1 MNKQSQLTLSTQL
14 NLDPKAI
21 SSASQ
26 HSSNDAL
33 KMLAEQNVTARN
45 IVIGK
50 HSVQMDVLINNSWQT
65 LRLSTEQEN
74 LKTERFLAAN
84 IQLSSDGKQLS
95 ITPAPLTITLGKSQQ
110 LHALLNLLTQGNAHT
125 TAPYPAQIADSKAL
139 LQLPALKAE
148 FALNN
153 SLVALLKAEA
163 PLKAILLPATNQQN
177 SFNLN
182 IINRFGDSL
191 HQQSV
196 SQQKV
201 AELVAKLTPEM
212 NLKLAGQQVQLSVAS
227 KQSNELTL
235 PLSTISPKQAKQIQA
250 QWQFHPHALKV
261 TPHSVKETLELV
273 NKMPVQQVLLKNSL
287 SETFIQALKSQAVEP
302 KSALLAPSSSS
313 HSPISSWLK
322 DSFADLK
329 TRISDA
335 VRYFEKLPATTK
347 AAVNQP
353 TNQLIES
360 KNTISQLGFNANKIN
375 IIKFAAVQ
383 QSALQQAAPHISPR
397 ASDSIATNG
406 PLPATKQADSPLTTT
421 QSAKQ
426 VSLPVSYNNAPP
438 LIQLLQR
445 IKVSLE
451 PLVSAQT
458 QASQP
463 AINSSKTQPP
473 LLSTDNNLQKA
484 PVDNKAVNSAV
495 TAIKPDKPASE
506 QLAQVKS
513 NFANSVLNNASEPA
527 SQTKQTPL
535 STAPNSLTQN
545 VKPEIKGSSSP
556 LQQHAEQV
564 IKTVAKNLVAG
575 PNEPIKQSALAT
587 QAINEQAQGLQKVA
601 QQQTQLHAPF
611 LAAKE
616 PNLAQPLLP
625 IRPIEAAL
633 IAKLLPLPESKPL
646 VSTPLPVQLTEK
658 LVALSEQNSS
668 SSVDL
673 NRLVNQAFNR
683 MISSQNMHPTTI
695 ERELLSILRPTA
707 LPSQTQQASFSQGL
721 EQLAVASL
729 AAPIINQA
737 PTSISFNNQTG
748 LDALLQV
755 LVPNFKAVNGSK
767 LLEQL
772 QQPAI
777 QAMAAEVSQLKHT
790 LTQVQTT
797 PINQQQDNSALAQ
810 FFLPMKLPPETGQTE
825 ISLGQYKKPSKN
837 KLEAKNVWF
846 VRLNFDYAQLGKLQ
860 ITAEVMDKA
869 VDCQLLASSQEVTAL
884 AHPHLETLR
893 HKLASHG
900 LNVGELNLQQGV
912 SNHQAFYKSHA
923 IINIKV

>member
-50 HSVQMDVLINNSWQT
+50 HSVQMDVLINDSWQT

-163 PLKAILLPATNQQN
+163 PLKAILLPATNQQS

-191 HQQSV
+191 HQQTV

-273 NKMPVQQVLLKNSL
+273 NKVPVQQVLLKNSL
-287 SETFIQALKSQAVEP
+287 SETFIQALKSQAIEP

-353 TNQLIES
+353 TNQRIES

-375 IIKFAAVQ
+375 IVKFSAIQ
-383 QSALQQAAPHISPR
+383 QSTPQHAAPQVSQKTSGPVT
-397 ASDSIATNG
+397 ANT
-406 PLPATKQADSPLTTT
+406 PLPATKQTVPLTES

-426 VSLPVSYNNAPP
+426 VSLPVSYNKAPP

-451 PLVSAQT
+451 PLVSVQT

-484 PVDNKAVNSAV
+484 PVDNKAVSGAV
-495 TAIKPDKPASE
+495 TAMKSDKPAKE
-506 QLAQVKS
+506 QLAQAK
-513 NFANSVLNNASEPA
+513 NNLANSVVKNLSEQVT
-527 SQTKQTPL
+527 QTKQATL
-535 STAPNSLTQN
+535 NSAPNPTAQN
-545 VKPEIKGSSSP
+545 AKPDLKGAPAPS
-556 LQQHAEQV
+556 QQQAERAV
-564 IKTVAKNLVAG
+564 KTVAKNLVAAT
-575 PNEPIKQSALAT
+575 PNEQIKQNNSATRAPT
-587 QAINEQAQGLQKVA
+587 EQTAGLQKVA
-601 QQQTQLHAPF
+601 QQQTQLHAPY
-611 LAAKE
+611 LALKE
-616 PNLAQPLLP
+616 PNLSQPLLP

-646 VSTPLPVQLTEK
+646 ASTPLPVQLTEK
-658 LVALSEQNSS
+658 LVALSEQNTSS
-668 SSVDL
+668 SIDL

-737 PTSISFNNQTG
+737 PTNLSFNNQTG

-755 LVPNFKAVNGSK
+755 LVPNFKAVNGNK

-772 QQPAI
+772 QQPAM
-777 QAMAAEVSQLKHT
+777 QAMAAEASQLKNT
-790 LTQVQTT
+790 LAQVQTT

-893 HKLASHG
+893 HKLAGHG
-900 LNVGELNLQQGV
+900 LNVGELNLQQGT
-912 SNHQAFYKSHA
+912 SSHQAFYKSHA

>member
-26 HSSNDAL
+26 QSPNDAL
-33 KMLAEQNVTARN
+33 KMLAEQSLTARN

-50 HSVQMDVLINNSWQT
+50 QSMQMDVLINNSWQT

-84 IQLSSDGKQLS
+84 IQLSSDGKQLT

-110 LHALLNLLTQGNAHT
+110 LQALLNLLTQGSANTNMPH
-125 TAPYPAQIADSKAL
+125 PAQIAPSKPL
-139 LQLPALKAE
+139 LQLPTLKAE

-212 NLKLAGQQVQLSVAS
+212 NLKLAGQQVQLSVAN
-227 KQSNELTL
+227 KQSNVLTL
-235 PLSTISPKQAKQIQA
+235 PLPTISPKQAKQIQA
-250 QWQFHPHALKV
+250 QWQFHPHALKLI
-261 TPHSVKETLELV
+261 PQQVKNTIELI
-273 NKMPVQQVLLKNSL
+273 NKAPVQQILLKNSL
-287 SETFIQALKSQAVEP
+287 SETFNQALKSQAVEP
-302 KSALLAPSSSS
+302 KNTLIAPSSSS
-313 HSPISSWLK
+313 NSPISSWLK

-347 AAVNQP
+347 AAVNQS
-353 TNQLIES
+353 THQLIES

-375 IIKFAAVQ
+375 IVKFAAIQ
-383 QSALQQAAPHISPR
+383 QSTPQHAAPQVSQTISGPVS
-397 ASDSIATNG
+397 ANT
-406 PLPATKQADSPLTTT
+406 PLPATKQTEPLTES
-421 QSAKQ
+421 QSTKQ
-426 VSLPVSYNNAPP
+426 VSLPVSYNKAPP

-451 PLVSAQT
+451 PLVSAQRPAT
-458 QASQP
+458 QI
-463 AINSSKTQPP
+463 AINSKAQTPA
-473 LLSTDNNLQKA
+473 LNKDTALQKA
-484 PVDNKAVNSAV
+484 PVDNKAVSGAV
-495 TAIKPDKPASE
+495 TAMKSDKPASE
-506 QLAQVKS
+506 QLAQAK
-513 NFANSVLNNASEPA
+513 NNLANSVVKNLSEQIT
-527 SQTKQTPL
+527 QTKQATL
-535 STAPNSLTQN
+535 NSAPNPTAQN
-545 VKPEIKGSSSP
+545 AKPDLKGAPAPSE
-556 LQQHAEQV
+556 QQADRA
-564 IKTVAKNLVAG
+564 IKTVAKNLVAAT
-575 PNEPIKQSALAT
+575 PNEQIKQNNSATRAPT
-587 QAINEQAQGLQKVA
+587 EQTAGLQKVA
-601 QQQTQLHAPF
+601 QQQTQLHAPY
-611 LAAKE
+611 LALKE
-616 PNLAQPLLP
+616 PNLSQPLLP
-625 IRPIEAAL
+625 IRPIEATL

-646 VSTPLPVQLTEK
+646 ASTPLPVQLTEK
-658 LVALSEQNSS
+658 LVALSEQNTS

-737 PTSISFNNQTG
+737 PTNLSFNNQTG

-755 LVPNFKAVNGSK
+755 LVPNFKAVNGNK

-772 QQPAI
+772 QQPAM
-777 QAMAAEVSQLKHT
+777 QAMAAEASQLKNT
-790 LTQVQTT
+790 LAQVQTT

-893 HKLASHG
+893 HKLAGHG
-900 LNVGELNLQQGV
+900 LNVGELNLQQGT
-912 SNHQAFYKSHA
+912 SSHQAFYKSHA

>member
-26 HSSNDAL
+26 QSPNDAL
-33 KMLAEQNVTARN
+33 KMLAEQSLTARN

-84 IQLSSDGKQLS
+84 IQLSSDGKQLT

-110 LHALLNLLTQGNAHT
+110 LQALLNLLTQGSANTNMPH
-125 TAPYPAQIADSKAL
+125 PAQIAPSKPL

-212 NLKLAGQQVQLSVAS
+212 NLKLAGQQVQLSVAN
-227 KQSNELTL
+227 KQSTELTL
-235 PLSTISPKQAKQIQA
+235 PLPAISPKQAKQIQA
-250 QWQFHPHALKV
+250 QWQFHPHALKLI
-261 TPHSVKETLELV
+261 PQQVKNTVELI
-273 NKMPVQQVLLKNSL
+273 NKAPVQQILLKNSL
-287 SETFIQALKSQAVEP
+287 SETFNQALKSQAVEP
-302 KSALLAPSSSS
+302 KSTLIAPSSSS
-313 HSPISSWLK
+313 NSPISSWLK

-347 AAVNQP
+347 AAVNQS
-353 TNQLIES
+353 THQLIES

-375 IIKFAAVQ
+375 IVKFAAIQ
-383 QSALQQAAPHISPR
+383 QSAPQHAVPQVSQKTSGPVSAN
-397 ASDSIATNG
+397 T
-406 PLPATKQADSPLTTT
+406 PLPATKQTEPLTES
-421 QSAKQ
+421 QSTRQ
-426 VSLPVSYNNAPP
+426 VSLPVSYNKTPP

-451 PLVSAQT
+451 PLVSVQRPAT
-458 QASQP
+458 QI
-463 AINSSKTQPP
+463 AINSKAQTPA
-473 LLSTDNNLQKA
+473 LNKDTALQQA
-484 PVDNKAVNSAV
+484 PVDNKAVSGAV
-495 TAIKPDKPASE
+495 TAMKSDKPASE
-506 QLAQVKS
+506 QLAQAKS
-513 NFANSVLNNASEPA
+513 NLANSVVKNPSEQVT
-527 SQTKQTPL
+527 QTKQATL
-535 STAPNSLTQN
+535 STDPNSSALN
-545 VKPEIKGSSSP
+545 VKPDLKGAPAP
-556 LQQHAEQV
+556 LQQQAV
-564 IKTVAKNLVAG
+564 KTVVKNLVAAE
-575 PNEPIKQSALAT
+575 PNEQVKQNNLAT
-587 QAINEQAQGLQKVA
+587 RTPAEQTAGLQKFA
-601 QQQTQLHAPF
+601 QQQTQLHAPY
-611 LAAKE
+611 LALKE
-616 PNLAQPLLP
+616 PNLSQPLLP

-646 VSTPLPVQLTEK
+646 ASTPIPVQLTEK
-658 LVALSEQNSS
+658 LVALSEQNTS

-737 PTSISFNNQTG
+737 PTNLSFNNQTG

-755 LVPNFKAVNGSK
+755 LVPNFKAVNGNK

-777 QAMAAEVSQLKHT
+777 QAMAAEASQLKNT
-790 LTQVQTT
+790 LAQVQTT

-893 HKLASHG
+893 HKLAGHG
-900 LNVGELNLQQGV
+900 LNVGELNLQQGT
-912 SNHQAFYKSHA
+912 SSHQAFYKSHA

>member
-21 SSASQ
+21 SSASE
-26 HSSNDAL
+26 HSPNDAL
-33 KMLAEQNVTARN
+33 KMLAEQSLTARN

-84 IQLSSDGKQLS
+84 IQLSSDGKQLT
-95 ITPAPLTITLGKSQQ
+95 ITPSPLTITLGKSQQ
-110 LHALLNLLTQGNAHT
+110 LQALLNLLTQGSANTNLPH
-125 TAPYPAQIADSKAL
+125 PAQIAPSKPL
-139 LQLPALKAE
+139 LQLPTLKTE
-148 FALNN
+148 FTLNN

-196 SQQKV
+196 NQQKV

-212 NLKLAGQQVQLSVAS
+212 NLKLAGQQVQLSVAN
-227 KQSNELTL
+227 KQQNELIL
-235 PLSTISPKQAKQIQA
+235 PLSRMSPKQAKQIQA
-250 QWQFHPHALKV
+250 QWQFHPHALKLI
-261 TPHSVKETLELV
+261 PQQVKNTVELI
-273 NKMPVQQVLLKNSL
+273 NKAPVQQILLKNSL
-287 SETFIQALKSQAVEP
+287 SETFNQALKSQAVEP
-302 KSALLAPSSSS
+302 KNTLLAPSSSS
-313 HSPISSWLK
+313 NSPISSWLK

-347 AAVNQP
+347 AAVNQS
-353 TNQLIES
+353 THQLIES
-360 KNTISQLGFNANKIN
+360 KNMISQLGFNANKIN

-383 QSALQQAAPHISPR
+383 QTAPQHAAFQVAQK
-397 ASDSIATNG
+397 ASGPVTANT
-406 PLPATKQADSPLTTT
+406 PLPTSKQTESLTES

-426 VSLPVSYNNAPP
+426 VSLPVSYNKAAP

-451 PLVSAQT
+451 PLVNAQT
-458 QASQP
+458 QASQSST
-463 AINSSKTQPP
+463 NSSKTQPS
-473 LLSTDNNLQKA
+473 LLSTDNTLQTA
-484 PVDNKAVNSAV
+484 PTDNKAVNTLSSG
-495 TAIKPDKPASE
+495 KPVPE

-513 NFANSVLNNASEPA
+513 NLANSVVKNSSEQVI
-527 SQTKQTPL
+527 QTKQATLNSATRAL
-535 STAPNSLTQN
+535 SEQTA
-545 VKPEIKGSSSP
+545 
-556 LQQHAEQV
+556 
-564 IKTVAKNLVAG
+564 
-575 PNEPIKQSALAT
+575 
-587 QAINEQAQGLQKVA
+587 GLQKVA

-611 LAAKE
+611 LALKE
-616 PNLAQPLLP
+616 PNLSQPLLP

-633 IAKLLPLPESKPL
+633 ISKLLPLPESKPIA
-646 VSTPLPVQLTEK
+646 SIPLLVQLTEK
-658 LVALSEQNSS
+658 LVALSEQNTS

-721 EQLAVASL
+721 EQLAVATL

-737 PTSISFNNQTG
+737 PTNLSFNNQTG

-772 QQPAI
+772 QQPAM
-777 QAMAAEVSQLKHT
+777 QAMAAEASQLKNT
-790 LTQVQTT
+790 LAQVQTT

-810 FFLPMKLPPETGQTE
+810 FFLPMKLPPDTGQTE

-893 HKLASHG
+893 HKLAGHG
-900 LNVGELNLQQGV
+900 LNVGELNLQQGT
-912 SNHQAFYKSHA
+912 SSHQAFYKSHA

>member
-26 HSSNDAL
+26 QSPNDAL
-33 KMLAEQNVTARN
+33 KMLAEQSLTARN

-84 IQLSSDGKQLS
+84 IQLSSDGKQLT

-110 LHALLNLLTQGNAHT
+110 LQALLNLLTQGSANTHM
-125 TAPYPAQIADSKAL
+125 PHPAQIAPSKPL

-153 SLVALLKAEA
+153 SLAALLKAEA

-212 NLKLAGQQVQLSVAS
+212 NLKLAGQQVQLSVAN

-235 PLSTISPKQAKQIQA
+235 PLPAISPKQAKQIQA
-250 QWQFHPHALKV
+250 QWQFHPHALKLI
-261 TPHSVKETLELV
+261 PQQVKNTVELI
-273 NKMPVQQVLLKNSL
+273 NKAPVQQILLKNSL
-287 SETFIQALKSQAVEP
+287 SETFNQALKSQAVEP
-302 KSALLAPSSSS
+302 KSTLIAPSSSS
-313 HSPISSWLK
+313 NSPISSWLK

-347 AAVNQP
+347 AAVNQS
-353 TNQLIES
+353 THQLIES

-375 IIKFAAVQ
+375 IVKFAAIQ
-383 QSALQQAAPHISPR
+383 QSAPQHAVPQVSQKTSGPVSAN
-397 ASDSIATNG
+397 T
-406 PLPATKQADSPLTTT
+406 PLPATKQTEPLTES
-421 QSAKQ
+421 QSTRQ
-426 VSLPVSYNNAPP
+426 VSLPVSYNKAPP

-451 PLVSAQT
+451 PLVSVQRPAT
-458 QASQP
+458 QI
-463 AINSSKTQPP
+463 AINSKAQTPA
-473 LLSTDNNLQKA
+473 LNKDTALQQA
-484 PVDNKAVNSAV
+484 PVDNKAVSGAV
-495 TAIKPDKPASE
+495 TAMKSDKPASE
-506 QLAQVKS
+506 QLAQAKS
-513 NFANSVLNNASEPA
+513 NLANSVVKNPSEQVT
-527 SQTKQTPL
+527 QTKQATL
-535 STAPNSLTQN
+535 STDQNSTALN
-545 VKPEIKGSSSP
+545 VKPDLKGAPAP
-556 LQQHAEQV
+556 LQQQAV
-564 IKTVAKNLVAG
+564 KTVVKNLVAAE
-575 PNEPIKQSALAT
+575 PNEQVKQNNLAT
-587 QAINEQAQGLQKVA
+587 RTPVEQTAGLQKVA
-601 QQQTQLHAPF
+601 QQQTQLHAPY
-611 LAAKE
+611 LALKE
-616 PNLAQPLLP
+616 PNLSQPLLP

-646 VSTPLPVQLTEK
+646 ASTPIPVQLTEK
-658 LVALSEQNSS
+658 LVALSEQNTS

-737 PTSISFNNQTG
+737 PTNLSFNNQTG

-755 LVPNFKAVNGSK
+755 LVPNFKAVNGNK

-777 QAMAAEVSQLKHT
+777 QAMAAEASQLKNT
-790 LTQVQTT
+790 LAQVQTT
-797 PINQQQDNSALAQ
+797 PINQQQDDSALAQ

-893 HKLASHG
+893 HKLAGHG
-900 LNVGELNLQQGV
+900 LNVGELNLQQGT
-912 SNHQAFYKSHA
+912 SSHQAFYKSHA

>member
-21 SSASQ
+21 SSASE
-26 HSSNDAL
+26 HSPNEAL
-33 KMLAEQNVTARN
+33 KMLAEQSLTARN

-84 IQLSSDGKQLS
+84 IQLSSDGKQLT
-95 ITPAPLTITLGKSQQ
+95 ITPSPLTITLGKSQQ
-110 LHALLNLLTQGNAHT
+110 LQALLNLLTQGSANTNLPH
-125 TAPYPAQIADSKAL
+125 PAQIVPSKPL
-139 LQLPALKAE
+139 LQLPTLKTE
-148 FALNN
+148 FTLNN

-196 SQQKV
+196 NQQKV

-212 NLKLAGQQVQLSVAS
+212 NLKLAGQQVQLSVAN
-227 KQSNELTL
+227 KQQNELIL
-235 PLSTISPKQAKQIQA
+235 PLSRMSPKQAKQIQA
-250 QWQFHPHALKV
+250 QWQFHPHALKLI
-261 TPHSVKETLELV
+261 PQQVKNTVELI
-273 NKMPVQQVLLKNSL
+273 NKAPVQQILLKNSL
-287 SETFIQALKSQAVEP
+287 SETFNQALKSQAVEP
-302 KSALLAPSSSS
+302 KNTLLAPSSSS
-313 HSPISSWLK
+313 NSPISSWLK

-347 AAVNQP
+347 AAVNQS
-353 TNQLIES
+353 THQLIES
-360 KNTISQLGFNANKIN
+360 KNMISQLGFNANKIN

-383 QSALQQAAPHISPR
+383 QTAPQHAAFQVAQKASGPVSAN
-397 ASDSIATNG
+397 T
-406 PLPATKQADSPLTTT
+406 PLPTSKQTESLTES

-426 VSLPVSYNNAPP
+426 VSLPVSYNKAAP

-451 PLVSAQT
+451 PLVNAQT
-458 QASQP
+458 QASQSST
-463 AINSSKTQPP
+463 NSSKTQPS
-473 LLSTDNNLQKA
+473 LLSTDNTLQTA
-484 PVDNKAVNSAV
+484 PTDNKAVNTLSSG
-495 TAIKPDKPASE
+495 KPVPE

-513 NFANSVLNNASEPA
+513 NLANSVVKNSSEQVI
-527 SQTKQTPL
+527 QTKQATLNSATRAL
-535 STAPNSLTQN
+535 SEQTA
-545 VKPEIKGSSSP
+545 
-556 LQQHAEQV
+556 
-564 IKTVAKNLVAG
+564 
-575 PNEPIKQSALAT
+575 
-587 QAINEQAQGLQKVA
+587 GLQKVA

-611 LAAKE
+611 LALKE
-616 PNLAQPLLP
+616 PNLSQPLLP

-633 IAKLLPLPESKPL
+633 ISKLLPLPESKPL
-646 VSTPLPVQLTEK
+646 ASIPLPVQLTEK
-658 LVALSEQNSS
+658 LVALSEQNTS

-721 EQLAVASL
+721 EQLAVATL

-737 PTSISFNNQTG
+737 PTNLSFNNQTG

-772 QQPAI
+772 QQPAM
-777 QAMAAEVSQLKHT
+777 QAMAAEASQLKNT
-790 LTQVQTT
+790 LAQVQTT

-810 FFLPMKLPPETGQTE
+810 FFLPMKLPPDTGQTE

-893 HKLASHG
+893 HKLAGHG
-900 LNVGELNLQQGV
+900 LNVGELNLQQGT
-912 SNHQAFYKSHA
+912 SSHQAFYKSHA

>member
-26 HSSNDAL
+26 HSSNDSL

-50 HSVQMDVLINNSWQT
+50 HSVQMDVLINDSWQT

-163 PLKAILLPATNQQN
+163 PLKAILLPATNQQS

-191 HQQSV
+191 HQQTV

-212 NLKLAGQQVQLSVAS
+212 NLKLAGQQVQLSVTS

-302 KSALLAPSSSS
+302 KSTLLAPSSSS
-313 HSPISSWLK
+313 HTPISSWLK

-375 IIKFAAVQ
+375 IVKFAAVQ
-383 QSALQQAAPHISPR
+383 QNALQQAAPHISPK

-406 PLPATKQADSPLTTT
+406 PLPTTKQADSPLTTT

-451 PLVSAQT
+451 PLVSTQNSALKTDTALQQT
-458 QASQP
+458 P
-463 AINSSKTQPP
+463 AE
-473 LLSTDNNLQKA
+473 
-484 PVDNKAVNSAV
+484 NKAVNGAV
-495 TAIKPDKPASE
+495 TAIKPDKPLSE

-527 SQTKQTPL
+527 TQTKQVPL
-535 STAPNSLTQN
+535 SAAPNSLTQN
-545 VKPEIKGSSSP
+545 VKPEIKGSSAP
-556 LQQHAEQV
+556 VQQHAEQV
-564 IKTVAKNLVAG
+564 IKTAAKNLVAG
-575 PNEPIKQSALAT
+575 PNEPIKQTALAT
-587 QAINEQAQGLQKVA
+587 QAINEPAQGFKKAA

-616 PNLAQPLLP
+616 PNLAQSLLP

-646 VSTPLPVQLTEK
+646 VSAPLPVQLTEK
-658 LVALSEQNSS
+658 LVALSEQNTS

-777 QAMAAEVSQLKHT
+777 QAMAAEVSQLKQT

>member
-26 HSSNDAL
+26 QSPNDAL
-33 KMLAEQNVTARN
+33 KMLAEQSLTARN

-84 IQLSSDGKQLS
+84 IQLSSDGKQLT

-110 LHALLNLLTQGNAHT
+110 LQALLNLLTQGSANTNMPH
-125 TAPYPAQIADSKAL
+125 PAQIAPSKPL

-182 IINRFGDSL
+182 ITNRFGDSL

-212 NLKLAGQQVQLSVAS
+212 NLKLAGQQVQLSVAN

-235 PLSTISPKQAKQIQA
+235 PLPAISPKQAKQIQA
-250 QWQFHPHALKV
+250 QWQFHPHALKLI
-261 TPHSVKETLELV
+261 PQQVKNTVELI
-273 NKMPVQQVLLKNSL
+273 NKAPVQQILLKNSL
-287 SETFIQALKSQAVEP
+287 SETFNQALKSQAVEP
-302 KSALLAPSSSS
+302 KSTLIAPSSSS
-313 HSPISSWLK
+313 NSPISSWLK

-347 AAVNQP
+347 AAVNQS
-353 TNQLIES
+353 THQLIES
-360 KNTISQLGFNANKIN
+360 KNTISQQGFNANKIN
-375 IIKFAAVQ
+375 IVKFAAIQ
-383 QSALQQAAPHISPR
+383 QSAPQHAVPQVAQKTSGPVSAN
-397 ASDSIATNG
+397 T
-406 PLPATKQADSPLTTT
+406 PLPATKQTEPLTES
-421 QSAKQ
+421 QSTRQ
-426 VSLPVSYNNAPP
+426 VSLPVSYNKTPP

-451 PLVSAQT
+451 PLVSVQRPAT
-458 QASQP
+458 QI
-463 AINSSKTQPP
+463 AINSKAQTPA
-473 LLSTDNNLQKA
+473 LNKDTALQQA
-484 PVDNKAVNSAV
+484 PVDNKAVSGAV
-495 TAIKPDKPASE
+495 TAMKSDKPASE
-506 QLAQVKS
+506 QLAQAKS
-513 NFANSVLNNASEPA
+513 NLANSVVKNPSEQVT
-527 SQTKQTPL
+527 QTKQATL
-535 STAPNSLTQN
+535 STDPNSSALN
-545 VKPEIKGSSSP
+545 VKPDLKGAPAPS
-556 LQQHAEQV
+556 QQQAV
-564 IKTVAKNLVAG
+564 KTVAKSLLAE
-575 PNEPIKQSALAT
+575 PNKQVKQNNLAT
-587 QAINEQAQGLQKVA
+587 RTPAEQTAGLQKVA
-601 QQQTQLHAPF
+601 QQQTQLHAPY
-611 LAAKE
+611 LALKE
-616 PNLAQPLLP
+616 PNLSQPLLP

-646 VSTPLPVQLTEK
+646 ASTPIPVQLTEK
-658 LVALSEQNSS
+658 LVALSEQNTS

-737 PTSISFNNQTG
+737 PTNLSFNNQTG

-755 LVPNFKAVNGSK
+755 LVPNFKAVNGNK

-777 QAMAAEVSQLKHT
+777 QAMAAEASQLKNT
-790 LTQVQTT
+790 LAQVQTT

-893 HKLASHG
+893 HKLAGHG
-900 LNVGELNLQQGV
+900 LNVGELNLQQGT
-912 SNHQAFYKSHA
+912 SSHQAFYKSHA

>member
-21 SSASQ
+21 SSASE
-26 HSSNDAL
+26 HSPNDAL
-33 KMLAEQNVTARN
+33 KMLAEQSLTARN

-84 IQLSSDGKQLS
+84 IQLSSDGKQLT
-95 ITPAPLTITLGKSQQ
+95 ITPSPLTITLGKSQQ
-110 LHALLNLLTQGNAHT
+110 LQALLNLLTQGSANTNLPH
-125 TAPYPAQIADSKAL
+125 PAQIAPSKPL
-139 LQLPALKAE
+139 LQLPTLKTE
-148 FALNN
+148 FTLNN

-196 SQQKV
+196 NQQKV

-212 NLKLAGQQVQLSVAS
+212 NLKLAGQQVQLSVAN
-227 KQSNELTL
+227 KQQNELIL
-235 PLSTISPKQAKQIQA
+235 PLSRMSPKQAKQIQA
-250 QWQFHPHALKV
+250 QWQFHPHALKLI
-261 TPHSVKETLELV
+261 PQQVKNTVELI
-273 NKMPVQQVLLKNSL
+273 NKAPVQQILLKNSL
-287 SETFIQALKSQAVEP
+287 SETFNQALKSQAVEP
-302 KSALLAPSSSS
+302 KNTLLAPSSSS
-313 HSPISSWLK
+313 NSPISSWLK

-347 AAVNQP
+347 AAVNQS
-353 TNQLIES
+353 THQLIES
-360 KNTISQLGFNANKIN
+360 KNMISQLGFNANKIN

-383 QSALQQAAPHISPR
+383 QTAPQHAAFQVAQK
-397 ASDSIATNG
+397 ASGPVTANT
-406 PLPATKQADSPLTTT
+406 PLPTSKQTESLTES

-426 VSLPVSYNNAPP
+426 VSLPVSYNKAAP

-451 PLVSAQT
+451 PLVNAQT
-458 QASQP
+458 QASQS
-463 AINSSKTQPP
+463 ATNSSKTQPS
-473 LLSTDNNLQKA
+473 LLSTDNTLQTA
-484 PVDNKAVNSAV
+484 PTDNKAVNTLSSG
-495 TAIKPDKPASE
+495 KPVPE

-513 NFANSVLNNASEPA
+513 NLANSVVKNSSEQVI
-527 SQTKQTPL
+527 QTKQATLNSATRAL
-535 STAPNSLTQN
+535 SEQTA
-545 VKPEIKGSSSP
+545 
-556 LQQHAEQV
+556 
-564 IKTVAKNLVAG
+564 
-575 PNEPIKQSALAT
+575 
-587 QAINEQAQGLQKVA
+587 GLQKVA
-601 QQQTQLHAPF
+601 QQQTQLDAPF
-611 LAAKE
+611 LAFKE
-616 PNLAQPLLP
+616 PNLSQPLLP

-633 IAKLLPLPESKPL
+633 ISKLLPLPKSKPIA
-646 VSTPLPVQLTEK
+646 SIPLPVQLTEK
-658 LVALSEQNSS
+658 LVALSEQNTS

-673 NRLVNQAFNR
+673 NRLVNQAFHR

-721 EQLAVASL
+721 EQLAVATL

-737 PTSISFNNQTG
+737 PTNLSFNNQTG

-772 QQPAI
+772 QQPAM
-777 QAMAAEVSQLKHT
+777 QAMAAEASQLKNT
-790 LTQVQTT
+790 LAQVQTT

-810 FFLPMKLPPETGQTE
+810 FFLPMKLPPDTGQTE

-893 HKLASHG
+893 HKLAGHG
-900 LNVGELNLQQGV
+900 LNVGELNLQQGT
-912 SNHQAFYKSHA
+912 SSHQAFYKSHA

>member
-21 SSASQ
+21 SSAPQQSP
-26 HSSNDAL
+26 NDAL
-33 KMLAEQNVTARN
+33 KMLAEQSLTARN

-50 HSVQMDVLINNSWQT
+50 HGVQMDVLINNSWQT

-84 IQLSSDGKQLS
+84 IQLSSDGKQLT

-110 LHALLNLLTQGNAHT
+110 LQALLNLLTQGSANTNMPH
-125 TAPYPAQIADSKAL
+125 PAQIAPSKPL

-201 AELVAKLTPEM
+201 AELLAKLTPEM
-212 NLKLAGQQVQLSVAS
+212 NLKLAGQQVQLSVAN

-235 PLSTISPKQAKQIQA
+235 PLPTISPKQAKQIQA
-250 QWQFHPHALKV
+250 QWQFHPHALKL
-261 TPHSVKETLELV
+261 TPQQVKNTVELI
-273 NKMPVQQVLLKNSL
+273 NKAPVQQILLKNSL
-287 SETFIQALKSQAVEP
+287 SETFNQALKSQAVEP
-302 KSALLAPSSSS
+302 KKTLLAPSSSS

-335 VRYFEKLPATTK
+335 VRYFEKLPATSK
-347 AAVNQP
+347 AAVNQS
-353 TNQLIES
+353 THQLIES

-375 IIKFAAVQ
+375 IVKFAAAQ
-383 QSALQQAAPHISPR
+383 QSTPKLASSQVLQKESRPVTANTPPPAA
-397 ASDSIATNG
+397 
-406 PLPATKQADSPLTTT
+406 KQTEPLTES
-421 QSAKQ
+421 QPAKQ
-426 VSLPVSYNNAPP
+426 VSLPVSYNKAAP

-445 IKVSLE
+445 LKVSLE
-451 PLVSAQT
+451 PLVSAQNQAT
-458 QASQP
+458 QLATNHSKAQLPVLSIDNAMQKAP
-463 AINSSKTQPP
+463 ADNKSINSSVNT
-473 LLSTDNNLQKA
+473 LNSDKA
-484 PVDNKAVNSAV
+484 
-495 TAIKPDKPASE
+495 ASE
-506 QLAQVKS
+506 QLAPVKS
-513 NFANSVLNNASEPA
+513 SLANSVLKNMSE
-527 SQTKQTPL
+527 QTKQHNFVTR
-535 STAPNSLTQN
+535 APN
-545 VKPEIKGSSSP
+545 
-556 LQQHAEQV
+556 EQ
-564 IKTVAKNLVAG
+564 TV
-575 PNEPIKQSALAT
+575 
-587 QAINEQAQGLQKVA
+587 GLQKVV

-611 LAAKE
+611 LALKE
-616 PNLAQPLLP
+616 PNLSQPLLP
-625 IRPIEAAL
+625 IRPIEATL

-646 VSTPLPVQLTEK
+646 ASMPLPVQLTEK
-658 LVALSEQNSS
+658 LVALSEQNTS

-737 PTSISFNNQTG
+737 PTNLSFNNQTG

-755 LVPNFKAVNGSK
+755 LVPNFKAVNGNK

-772 QQPAI
+772 QQPAM
-777 QAMAAEVSQLKHT
+777 QAMAAEASQLKNT
-790 LTQVQTT
+790 LAQVQTT
-797 PINQQQDNSALAQ
+797 PINQQQDNSAFAQ

-869 VDCQLLASSQEVTAL
+869 VDCQLLASSQEVTSL

-893 HKLASHG
+893 HKLAGHG
-900 LNVGELNLQQGV
+900 LNVGELNLQQGT

>member
-26 HSSNDAL
+26 QSPNDAL
-33 KMLAEQNVTARN
+33 KMLAEQSLTARN

-84 IQLSSDGKQLS
+84 IQLSSDGKQLT

-110 LHALLNLLTQGNAHT
+110 LQALLNLLTQGSANTNMPH
-125 TAPYPAQIADSKAL
+125 PAQIAPSKPL
-139 LQLPALKAE
+139 LQLPTLKAE

-212 NLKLAGQQVQLSVAS
+212 NLKLAGQQVQLSVAN

-235 PLSTISPKQAKQIQA
+235 PLPTISPKQAKQIQA
-250 QWQFHPHALKV
+250 QWQFHPHALKLI
-261 TPHSVKETLELV
+261 PQQVKNTVELI
-273 NKMPVQQVLLKNSL
+273 NKAPVQQILLKNSL
-287 SETFIQALKSQAVEP
+287 SETFNQALKSQAVEP
-302 KSALLAPSSSS
+302 KSTFLAPSSSS
-313 HSPISSWLK
+313 NSPISSWLK

-347 AAVNQP
+347 AAVYQS
-353 TNQLIES
+353 THQLIES

-375 IIKFAAVQ
+375 IVKFAAIQ
-383 QSALQQAAPHISPR
+383 QSSPQHAAPQVSQNTSGPVT
-397 ASDSIATNG
+397 ANT
-406 PLPATKQADSPLTTT
+406 PLPATKQTVPLTES

-426 VSLPVSYNNAPP
+426 VSLPVSYNKAPP

-484 PVDNKAVNSAV
+484 PVDNKAVSGAV
-495 TAIKPDKPASE
+495 TAMKSDKPATE
-506 QLAQVKS
+506 QLAQAKS
-513 NFANSVLNNASEPA
+513 NLANSVVKNPNEQVT
-527 SQTKQTPL
+527 QTKQATS
-535 STAPNSLTQN
+535 STDPNPTAQN
-545 VKPEIKGSSSP
+545 VKPDLKGAPAPS
-556 LQQHAEQV
+556 QQQAVKTVVKNLLAAAPNEQVKQNNSATRAPAEQ
-564 IKTVAKNLVAG
+564 TA
-575 PNEPIKQSALAT
+575 
-587 QAINEQAQGLQKVA
+587 GLQKVA

-611 LAAKE
+611 LATKE

-646 VSTPLPVQLTEK
+646 ASTPLPVQLTEK
-658 LVALSEQNSS
+658 LVALSEQNTS

-737 PTSISFNNQTG
+737 PTNLSFNNQTG

-755 LVPNFKAVNGSK
+755 LVPNFKAVNGNK

-772 QQPAI
+772 QQPAM
-777 QAMAAEVSQLKHT
+777 QAMAAEASQLKNT
-790 LTQVQTT
+790 LAQVQTT

-893 HKLASHG
+893 HKLAGHG
-900 LNVGELNLQQGV
+900 LNVGELNLQQGT
-912 SNHQAFYKSHA
+912 SSHQAFYKSHA

>member
-1 MNKQSQLTLSTQL
+1 
-14 NLDPKAI
+14 
-21 SSASQ
+21 
-26 HSSNDAL
+26 
-33 KMLAEQNVTARN
+33 
-45 IVIGK
+45 
-50 HSVQMDVLINNSWQT
+50 
-65 LRLSTEQEN
+65 
-74 LKTERFLAAN
+74 
-84 IQLSSDGKQLS
+84 
-95 ITPAPLTITLGKSQQ
+95 
-110 LHALLNLLTQGNAHT
+110 
-125 TAPYPAQIADSKAL
+125 
-139 LQLPALKAE
+139 
-148 FALNN
+148 
-153 SLVALLKAEA
+153 
-163 PLKAILLPATNQQN
+163 
-177 SFNLN
+177 
-182 IINRFGDSL
+182 
-191 HQQSV
+191 
-196 SQQKV
+196 
-201 AELVAKLTPEM
+201 M

-227 KQSNELTL
+227 KQSYELTL

-375 IIKFAAVQ
+375 IVKFAAVQ
-383 QSALQQAAPHISPR
+383 QSILQQAAPQLSPK
-397 ASDSIATNG
+397 ASDSFTANG
-406 PLPATKQADSPLTTT
+406 PLPTTKQADSPLTTT

-451 PLVSAQT
+451 PLVST
-458 QASQP
+458 QLPATQI
-463 AINSSKTQPP
+463 AINSKAQ
-473 LLSTDNNLQKA
+473 A
-484 PVDNKAVNSAV
+484 PVLNKDTASQKVAFDNKTGLKQVNV
-495 TAIKPDKPASE
+495 N
-506 QLAQVKS
+506 QLKS
-513 NFANSVLNNASEPA
+513 NLD
-527 SQTKQTPL
+527 
-535 STAPNSLTQN
+535 TAL
-545 VKPEIKGSSSP
+545 IRI
-556 LQQHAEQV
+556 AR
-564 IKTVAKNLVAG
+564 
-575 PNEPIKQSALAT
+575 
-587 QAINEQAQGLQKVA
+587 EQAQGLQKVA

-707 LPSQTQQASFSQGL
+707 LASQTQQASFSQGL

-772 QQPAI
+772 QQPTM

-900 LNVGELNLQQGV
+900 LNVGELNLQQCV

>member
-21 SSASQ
+21 SSASE
-26 HSSNDAL
+26 HSPNDAL
-33 KMLAEQNVTARN
+33 KMLAEQSLTARN

-84 IQLSSDGKQLS
+84 IQLSSDGKQLT
-95 ITPAPLTITLGKSQQ
+95 ITPSPLTITLGKSQQ
-110 LHALLNLLTQGNAHT
+110 LQALLNLLTQGSANTNLPH
-125 TAPYPAQIADSKAL
+125 PAQIAPSKPL
-139 LQLPALKAE
+139 LQLPTLKTE
-148 FALNN
+148 FTLNN

-196 SQQKV
+196 NQQKV

-212 NLKLAGQQVQLSVAS
+212 NLKLAGQQVQLSVAN
-227 KQSNELTL
+227 KQQNELIL
-235 PLSTISPKQAKQIQA
+235 PLSRMSPKQAKQIQA
-250 QWQFHPHALKV
+250 QWQFHPHALKLI
-261 TPHSVKETLELV
+261 PQQVKNTVELI
-273 NKMPVQQVLLKNSL
+273 NKAPVQQILLKNSL
-287 SETFIQALKSQAVEP
+287 SETFNQALKSQAVEP
-302 KSALLAPSSSS
+302 KNTLLAPSSSS
-313 HSPISSWLK
+313 NSPISSWLK

-347 AAVNQP
+347 AAVNQS
-353 TNQLIES
+353 THQLIES
-360 KNTISQLGFNANKIN
+360 KNMISQLGFNANKIN

-383 QSALQQAAPHISPR
+383 QTAPQHAAFQVAQK
-397 ASDSIATNG
+397 ASGPVTANT
-406 PLPATKQADSPLTTT
+406 PLPTSKQTESLTES

-426 VSLPVSYNNAPP
+426 VSLPVSYNKAAP

-451 PLVSAQT
+451 PLVNAQT
-458 QASQP
+458 QASQSST
-463 AINSSKTQPP
+463 NSSKTQPS
-473 LLSTDNNLQKA
+473 LLSTDNTLQTA
-484 PVDNKAVNSAV
+484 PTDNKAVNTLSSG
-495 TAIKPDKPASE
+495 KPVPE

-513 NFANSVLNNASEPA
+513 NLANSVVKNSSEQVI
-527 SQTKQTPL
+527 QTKQATLNSATRAL
-535 STAPNSLTQN
+535 SEQTA
-545 VKPEIKGSSSP
+545 
-556 LQQHAEQV
+556 
-564 IKTVAKNLVAG
+564 
-575 PNEPIKQSALAT
+575 
-587 QAINEQAQGLQKVA
+587 GLQKVA

-611 LAAKE
+611 LALKE
-616 PNLAQPLLP
+616 PNLSQPLLP

-633 IAKLLPLPESKPL
+633 ISKLLPLPESKP
-646 VSTPLPVQLTEK
+646 VASIPLPVQLTEK
-658 LVALSEQNSS
+658 LVALSEQDTS

-721 EQLAVASL
+721 EQLAVATL

-737 PTSISFNNQTG
+737 PTNLSFNNQTG

-772 QQPAI
+772 QQPAM
-777 QAMAAEVSQLKHT
+777 QAMAAEASQLKNT
-790 LTQVQTT
+790 LAQVQTT

-810 FFLPMKLPPETGQTE
+810 FFLPMKLPPDTGQTE

-893 HKLASHG
+893 HKLAGHG
-900 LNVGELNLQQGV
+900 LNVGELNLQQGT
-912 SNHQAFYKSHA
+912 SSHQAFYKSHA

>member
-26 HSSNDAL
+26 QSPNDAL
-33 KMLAEQNVTARN
+33 KMLAEQSLTARN

-50 HSVQMDVLINNSWQT
+50 QSMQMDVLINNSWQT

-84 IQLSSDGKQLS
+84 IQLSSDGKQLT

-110 LHALLNLLTQGNAHT
+110 LQALLNLLTQGSANTNMPH
-125 TAPYPAQIADSKAL
+125 PAQIAPSKPL
-139 LQLPALKAE
+139 LQLPTLKAE

-212 NLKLAGQQVQLSVAS
+212 NLKLAGQQVQLSVAN

-235 PLSTISPKQAKQIQA
+235 PLPTISPKQAKQIQA
-250 QWQFHPHALKV
+250 QWQFHPHALKLI
-261 TPHSVKETLELV
+261 PQQVKNTIELI
-273 NKMPVQQVLLKNSL
+273 NKAPVQQILLKNSL
-287 SETFIQALKSQAVEP
+287 SETFNQALKSQAVEP
-302 KSALLAPSSSS
+302 KNTLIAPSSSS
-313 HSPISSWLK
+313 NSPISSWLK

-347 AAVNQP
+347 AAVNQS
-353 TNQLIES
+353 THQLIES

-375 IIKFAAVQ
+375 IVKFAAIQ
-383 QSALQQAAPHISPR
+383 QSTPQHAAPQVSQTISGPVS
-397 ASDSIATNG
+397 ANT
-406 PLPATKQADSPLTTT
+406 PLPATKQTEPLTES
-421 QSAKQ
+421 QSTKQ
-426 VSLPVSYNNAPP
+426 VSLPVSYNKAPP

-451 PLVSAQT
+451 PLVSAQRPAT
-458 QASQP
+458 QI
-463 AINSSKTQPP
+463 AINSKAQTPA
-473 LLSTDNNLQKA
+473 LNKDTALQKA
-484 PVDNKAVNSAV
+484 PVDNKAVSGAV
-495 TAIKPDKPASE
+495 TAMKSDKPASE
-506 QLAQVKS
+506 QLAQAK
-513 NFANSVLNNASEPA
+513 NNLANSVVKNLSEQIT
-527 SQTKQTPL
+527 QTKQATL
-535 STAPNSLTQN
+535 NSAPNPTAQN
-545 VKPEIKGSSSP
+545 AKPDLKGAPAPSE
-556 LQQHAEQV
+556 QQADRA
-564 IKTVAKNLVAG
+564 IKTVAKNLVAAT
-575 PNEPIKQSALAT
+575 PNEQIKQNNSATRAPT
-587 QAINEQAQGLQKVA
+587 EQTAGLQKVA
-601 QQQTQLHAPF
+601 QQQTQLHAPY
-611 LAAKE
+611 LALKE
-616 PNLAQPLLP
+616 PNLSQPLLP
-625 IRPIEAAL
+625 IRPIEATL

-646 VSTPLPVQLTEK
+646 ASTPLPVQLTEK
-658 LVALSEQNSS
+658 LVALSEQNTS

-737 PTSISFNNQTG
+737 PTNLSFNNQTG

-755 LVPNFKAVNGSK
+755 LVPNFKAVNGNK

-772 QQPAI
+772 QQPAM
-777 QAMAAEVSQLKHT
+777 QAMAAEASQLKNT
-790 LTQVQTT
+790 LAQVQTT

-893 HKLASHG
+893 HKLAGHG
-900 LNVGELNLQQGV
+900 LNVGELNLQQGT
-912 SNHQAFYKSHA
+912 SSHQAFYKSHA

>member
-21 SSASQ
+21 SSASE
-26 HSSNDAL
+26 HSPNDAL
-33 KMLAEQNVTARN
+33 KMLAEQSLTARN

-84 IQLSSDGKQLS
+84 IQLSSDGKQLT
-95 ITPAPLTITLGKSQQ
+95 ITPSPLTITLGKSQQ
-110 LHALLNLLTQGNAHT
+110 LQALLNLLTQGSANTNLPH
-125 TAPYPAQIADSKAL
+125 PAQIAPSKPL
-139 LQLPALKAE
+139 LQLPTLKTE
-148 FALNN
+148 FTLNN

-196 SQQKV
+196 NQQKV

-212 NLKLAGQQVQLSVAS
+212 NLKLARQQVQLSVAN
-227 KQSNELTL
+227 KQQNELIL
-235 PLSTISPKQAKQIQA
+235 PLSRMSPKQAKQIQA
-250 QWQFHPHALKV
+250 QWQFHPHALKLI
-261 TPHSVKETLELV
+261 PQQVKNTVELI
-273 NKMPVQQVLLKNSL
+273 NKAPVQQILLKNSL
-287 SETFIQALKSQAVEP
+287 SETFNQALKSQAVEP
-302 KSALLAPSSSS
+302 KNTLLAPSSSS
-313 HSPISSWLK
+313 NSPISSWLK

-347 AAVNQP
+347 AAVNQS
-353 TNQLIES
+353 THQLIES
-360 KNTISQLGFNANKIN
+360 KNMISQLGFNANKIN

-383 QSALQQAAPHISPR
+383 QTAPQHAAFQVAQK
-397 ASDSIATNG
+397 ASGPVTANT
-406 PLPATKQADSPLTTT
+406 PLPTSKQTESLTES

-426 VSLPVSYNNAPP
+426 VSLPVSYNKAAP

-451 PLVSAQT
+451 PLVNAQT
-458 QASQP
+458 QASQSST
-463 AINSSKTQPP
+463 NSSKTQPS
-473 LLSTDNNLQKA
+473 LLSTDNTLQTA
-484 PVDNKAVNSAV
+484 PTDNKAVNTLSSG
-495 TAIKPDKPASE
+495 KPVPE

-513 NFANSVLNNASEPA
+513 NLANSVVKNSSEQVI
-527 SQTKQTPL
+527 QTKQATLNSATRAL
-535 STAPNSLTQN
+535 SEQTA
-545 VKPEIKGSSSP
+545 
-556 LQQHAEQV
+556 
-564 IKTVAKNLVAG
+564 
-575 PNEPIKQSALAT
+575 
-587 QAINEQAQGLQKVA
+587 GLQKVA

-611 LAAKE
+611 LALKE
-616 PNLAQPLLP
+616 PNLSQPLLP

-633 IAKLLPLPESKPL
+633 ISKLLPLPESKPIA
-646 VSTPLPVQLTEK
+646 SIPLPVQLTEK
-658 LVALSEQNSS
+658 LVALSEQSTS

-737 PTSISFNNQTG
+737 PTNLSFNNQTG

-755 LVPNFKAVNGSK
+755 LVPNFKAVNGNK

-772 QQPAI
+772 QQPAM
-777 QAMAAEVSQLKHT
+777 QAMAAEASQLKNT
-790 LTQVQTT
+790 LAQVQTT

-810 FFLPMKLPPETGQTE
+810 FFLPMKLPPDTGQTE

-893 HKLASHG
+893 HKLAGHG
-900 LNVGELNLQQGV
+900 LNVGELNLQQGT
-912 SNHQAFYKSHA
+912 SSHQAFYKSHA